1 MPMTERVVETDKT
14 HQRVEAEK
22 GGRGIQVCLGHEAA
36 EVSPA
41 LEREAALELLE
52 QLRERFSSLRPFLA
66 AAERVGGAEAK
77 VRVARAAG
85 APPALLHSLEQE
97 VQTAQR
103 VWEQL
108 GQPDEPEAM
117 AALEAY
123 ARLQAI
129 VARDPRG

>member
-22 GGRGIQVCLGHEAA
+22 GGRGVQLCLGHEVP
-36 EVSPA
+36 ELSPA

-52 QLRERFSSLRPFLA
+52 HLREGFPSLRPFLA

-77 VRVARAAG
+77 VRTARAAG
-85 APPALLHSLEQE
+85 APPSLLHRLEQE
-97 VQTAQR
+97 VQNAQR
-103 VWEQL
+103 VWQEL
-108 GQPDEPEAM
+108 EEPTEAEAV

-129 VARDPRG
+129 IARDPRG